1 MARDSS
7 IVRWR
12 YLIYVSFIVIL
23 SLIFLSTF
31 NTSTASSSS
40 LELSTPLE
48 NVGTEVDT
56 AAETPHRR
64 RRRRRRRRSES
75 EPSAVVGEESVPSTT
90 GTGGDNVVFDNVV
103 DTTGGEHFEGAE
115 SGSNAV
121 REALIVLRRALA
133 DLSTGSDHENT
144 PPTLESSD
152 ATAAA
157 KVAFDTFAA
166 HQADILSG
174 KAAPRFVAWRVTAK
188 TNGMG
193 LGNRLLGVISALVL
207 ALSTNRALIIVDDP
221 IILAALE
228 SVPVGEG
235 GIDMSADAAR
245 AIAPTFENA
254 HELAWGLGMDE
265 KCGCSDYLS
274 PPLSDQITLSME
286 TTQYLVPCF
295 AHNVFLRPA
304 IIAAFGKTTAAFRP
318 LMQRFFRLNTPLR
331 DELSRFALVL
341 HPPRMPGAPRR
352 HVIGLQIRAGHL
364 IRPRS
369 EEATFYRCAQQL
381 GALAQ
386 LGRSAVTRDSVMTSS
401 SNSDDMSQSLDVIE
415 QALLGAHVS
424 ADAVV
429 AATKIVG
436 GADNYPSISHPPP
449 VEIYFFI
456 ATDNNDVR
464 DRARSILGRD
474 RVLIYSVPT
483 NAPQGAAAVIDTW
496 ALSLCDDVILTYP
509 KSTFGFVGASLSAT
523 GLPPHVV
530 ISGSKTSSEC
540 VRLTSTEPV
549 FHGWF
554 MRWFAGCYTRGGWET
569 GDMLNQ
575 DSAYFCLMEP
585 GNTPPSQWGTHVCP
599 ASDSADGFLFV
610 QSPFDYEALDELG
623 DSESFFGDAKI
634 TKTELMSRFKNP
646 YQSFKHRAGGP
657 IYGIDYETGNAV
669 V

>member
-1 MARDSS
+1 M
-7 IVRWR
+7 
-12 YLIYVSFIVIL
+12 
-23 SLIFLSTF
+23 SLFFLSTR
-31 NTSTASSSS
+31 TAPSSSS
-40 LELSTPLE
+40 LEFSSSLE
-48 NVGTEVDT
+48 NVDTTDTT

-64 RRRRRRRRSES
+64 RRRRRKRRSES
-75 EPSAVVGEESVPSTT
+75 ESSVVVVAEESVPATTNTATSTDNAVVTSGET
-90 GTGGDNVVFDNVV
+90 GDSAS
-103 DTTGGEHFEGAE
+103 GEHFEGAE

-121 REALIVLRRALA
+121 REALIVLRRALTE
-133 DLSTGSDHENT
+133 LSSSGSDKNT
-144 PPTLESSD
+144 PTSPLESSE

-174 KAAPRFVAWRVTAK
+174 KAAPRFVAWRVTTK
-188 TNGMG
+188 TDGMG

-207 ALSTNRALIIVDDP
+207 ALSTNRALIIVDDA
-221 IILAALE
+221 IIHASLE
-228 SVPVGEG
+228 SVPVAEG
-235 GIDMSADAAR
+235 GIDMSAAAAR
-245 AIAPTFENA
+245 AIAPTFDNA

-318 LMQRFFRLNTPLR
+318 LMQRFFRLNSPLR
-331 DELSRFALVL
+331 NELARFALEL
-341 HPPRMPGAPRR
+341 HPPRMPGTPRR

-386 LGRSAVTRDSVMTSS
+386 LGRSAVTRDSIITSTS
-401 SNSDDMSQSLDVIE
+401 SNSDSDDMSHSLDVIE
-415 QALLGAHVS
+415 QAIMGARVS

-436 GADNYPSISHPPP
+436 AKVEGTDDSLAP

-456 ATDNNDVR
+456 ATDNNNVR

-569 GDMLNQ
+569 GEMLNQ
-575 DSAYFCLMEP
+575 ENAYFCLMEP
-585 GNTPPSQWGTHVCP
+585 GNTPPSQWGTHTCP
-599 ASDSADGFLFV
+599 ASDSADGLLFV

-623 DSESFFGDAKI
+623 DSENFFGDAKI
-634 TKTELMSRFKNP
+634 SKKELMSRFENP
-646 YQSFKHRAGGP
+646 YQTFKHRAGAP

-669 V
+669 I